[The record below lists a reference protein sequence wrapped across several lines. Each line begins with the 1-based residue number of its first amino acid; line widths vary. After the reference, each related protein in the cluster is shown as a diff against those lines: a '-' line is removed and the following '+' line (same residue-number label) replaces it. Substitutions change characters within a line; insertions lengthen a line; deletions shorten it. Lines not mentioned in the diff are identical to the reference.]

1 MDSVTGTTDV
11 NRLAS
16 PNEAWF
22 YPNPASSQLYFKN
35 TNGTKSLITIFNME
49 GQQVLHK
56 QIETD
61 LLDISKLKN
70 GIYTVKLVNAGNIQ
84 IKKLVK
90 Q

>member
-1 MDSVTGTTDV
+1 
-11 NRLAS
+11 
-16 PNEAWF
+16 
-22 YPNPASSQLYFKN
+22 
-35 TNGTKSLITIFNME
+35 ME